1 MSDKPGARILVADDE
16 RSIRWV
22 IGEALRAE
30 GHDVVEASSG
40 TEAMAALERGDV
52 DIAFLDIRMPEPSG
66 LEVVSKAREMGSR
79 TTLVV
84 MTAQATMANAV
95 EAMKRG
101 AYDYLTKPFDLDVV
115 RLLVE
120 RALESRRLSSDVDSL
135 KRELRKRYEAG
146 VDLIGR
152 SPAMQAIYKLVG
164 RVAKNDATVLIQ
176 GESGTGKELIA
187 KAIHYHS
194 PRWQGPFVA
203 LNCSAIPREL
213 LESEL
218 FGYERGAFTGAL
230 ERRAGKFEQ
239 AGSGTLFLDEVG
251 DMPLELQA
259 KLLRVLQEREFT
271 RVGGRESLRTDVRIV
286 AATNQ
291 DLARAAKAGRFRE
304 DLFFRLNVVP
314 IHVPPLRERV
324 SDIPELIQHFIA
336 KINRDLGTEV
346 TGVSPAAEQLLVQHT
361 WAGNVRELENTLVR
375 AAVMAPGRTLMPA
388 DFTLTQSSSPPVAG
402 RSLAEVVQARVREVF
417 SALGSRDPVDLYAN
431 LLMEF
436 ERPLLEVTLE
446 RTGGNQLRAAQILGI
461 NRNTLRKKLVE
472 LGMAVKRGLPP
483 PSQPPA
489 NGATGGS
496 VEV

>member
-1 MSDKPGARILVADDE
+1 VACCARKASPAAEPSSRSRCRSSGEPTMSDKPGARILVADDE

-120 RALESRRLSSDVDSL
+120 RALDSRRLSSDVDSL

-164 RVAKNDATVLIQ
+164 RVAKNEATVLIQ

-286 AATNQ
+286 AA
-291 DLARAAKAGRFRE
+291 
-304 DLFFRLNVVP
+304 
-314 IHVPPLRERV
+314 
-324 SDIPELIQHFIA
+324 
-336 KINRDLGTEV
+336 
-346 TGVSPAAEQLLVQHT
+346 
-361 WAGNVRELENTLVR
+361 
-375 AAVMAPGRTLMPA
+375 
-388 DFTLTQSSSPPVAG
+388 
-402 RSLAEVVQARVREVF
+402 
-417 SALGSRDPVDLYAN
+417 
-431 LLMEF
+431 
-436 ERPLLEVTLE
+436 
-446 RTGGNQLRAAQILGI
+446 
-461 NRNTLRKKLVE
+461 
-472 LGMAVKRGLPP
+472 
-483 PSQPPA
+483 
-489 NGATGGS
+489 
-496 VEV
+496 